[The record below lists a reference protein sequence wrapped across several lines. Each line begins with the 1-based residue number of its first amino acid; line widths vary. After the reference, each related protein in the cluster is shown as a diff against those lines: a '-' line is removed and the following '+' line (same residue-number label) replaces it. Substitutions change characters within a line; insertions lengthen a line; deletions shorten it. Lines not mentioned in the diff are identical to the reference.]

1 MEALAILV
9 VLLLAGVIF
18 LFSQQSEDGEE
29 IKGSLSKIEDLR
41 SVALLDGYGTWHT
54 TIIRKSGHV
63 YDERQ
68 TFGDAQEAIDV
79 AIASCR
85 RAGFG
90 NIIVTENSLSCLE
103 FYRENQD
110 GRGKTIGGFRICA
123 VGDPDA
129 GNSIEKIKVL
139 RDATGLGLMQ
149 AKAALQKW
157 DGDLEAAIK
166 SVKERDNVGKPKQQ
180 LRISEKQW
188 AEPEEQNDPQD
199 RTITKLEEGIDSI
212 KADIA
217 AYIWAQ
223 IKPTLNP
230 KQLALVSS
238 ISESELLNH
247 MANQL
252 TDSAVPD
259 QSRHQFRIPIDYRD
273 ENGDHYKVLT
283 LLVADEKNLSEQG
296 LEEDQGREHRNTIN
310 MDEFGFPEHDAW
322 EGSVYELGD
331 RPMRCDVMLEFGYTD
346 SNGAASQRQIRASA
360 FVPWLE
366 DDHLVMGFCNH
377 RKANRSF
384 VTSRMTHVID
394 LRTGECIDDVDGYLI
409 TVYEASD
416 YKKIDDFIDEKME
429 VVECLMYLARLDG
442 NITGGQREIINDYA
456 VSVIQSPIVTERIGA
471 KLIKEY
477 AEDIAPNQFRK
488 LVAKMKKSSPEC
500 LHDLQRLGPQVVEAR
515 SGTKD
520 GGNAALQIIG

>member
-1 MEALAILV
+1 MEIFFVIIPILLAI
-9 VLLLAGVIF
+9 IF
-18 LFSQQSEDGEE
+18 LFLG
-29 IKGSLSKIEDLR
+29 KKKSKDQTDTSPSNITDL
-41 SVALLDGYGTWHT
+41 
-54 TIIRKSGHV
+54 
-63 YDERQ
+63 
-68 TFGDAQEAIDV
+68 
-79 AIASCR
+79 
-85 RAGFG
+85 
-90 NIIVTENSLSCLE
+90 
-103 FYRENQD
+103 
-110 GRGKTIGGFRICA
+110 
-123 VGDPDA
+123 DA
-129 GNSIEKIKVL
+129 GNQIEKIKAV
-139 RDATGLGLMQ
+139 RDVTGLGLMQ

-166 SVKERDNVGKPKQQ
+166 SVKERENAGKPKQQ
-180 LRISEKQW
+180 FRISEKQS
-188 AEPEEQNDPQD
+188 AEPEEESNPLD
-199 RTITKLEEGIDSI
+199 RTIANLEDGIDSI

-217 AYIWAQ
+217 AYMWAQ

-238 ISESELLNH
+238 ISETELLSH

-296 LEEDQGREHRNTIN
+296 LEEDQGREHRDTIN

-331 RPMRCDVMLEFGYTD
+331 RPMRCDVMLDFGYTD

-366 DDHLVMGFCNH
+366 EDHLVMGFCNH

-384 VTSRMTHVID
+384 VTSRMTDVID

-409 TVYEASD
+409 TVYEASE
-416 YKKIDDFIDEKME
+416 YKKVDEFIDERMG

-442 NITGGQREIINDYA
+442 NITGGQREIINDY
-456 VSVIQSPIVTERIGA
+456 VISIIQSPIVTERIGA

-488 LVAKMKKSSPEC
+488 LVAEMKKGSPEC
-500 LHDLQRLGPQVVEAR
+500 LHDLQRLGPQVVDAR
-515 SGTKD
+515 RGTKD